1 MAPDNLSSGS
11 GSDDSQGGLEF
22 ARHLERERGPDVA

>member
-22 ARHLERERGPDVA
+22 ARHLKENAGLTPR